1 MKILHSADWHL
12 DSAFVGRGADAVAAL
27 RRAQLRL
34 PGLLAEKCRE
44 LGCDMVLL
52 AGDLF
57 DGSWSRDS
65 VDVLRKALADM
76 AVPVFISPGNHD
88 FIAPD
93 SPWLREIWPDNVHIF
108 KENTMQSIAVP
119 GLDCRVYG
127 AGFAAMDCGP
137 LMEDFAK
144 EGNETFHIAVL
155 HGDPAQKKSPYNPIS
170 QAQVAASGLDYM
182 ALGHVHKAGSFR
194 AGETLCAWPG
204 CPMGRGFDEL
214 EEKGFLLV
222 TVEEQTTAQWIPLD
236 TPRFYDLET
245 EILTDPASAVASVLP
260 AVGNDYYY
268 RITLT
273 GEWDNLDMARLSAA
287 FDRFPNL
294 ELRDRTVPVTDLWAC
309 AGEDSLAGMYFGML
323 KAALAEAAEEE
334 QQTLTLAAK
343 ISRRILDGREVEL
356 P

>member
-12 DSAFVGRGADAVAAL
+12 DSAFVGRSADAVAAL

-34 PGLLAEKCRE
+34 PGLLAEQCRAH
-44 LGCDMVLL
+44 GCDMMLL
-52 AGDLF
+52 SGDLF
-57 DGSWSRDS
+57 DGNWTMES
-65 VDVLRKALADM
+65 VDALRNALAEA

-88 FIAPD
+88 FVAPD
-93 SPWLREIWPDNVHIF
+93 SPWLRENWPDNVHIF
-108 KENTMQSIAVP
+108 KENAMQSVAVP
-119 GLDCRVYG
+119 GLACRVYG
-127 AGFAAMDCGP
+127 AGFASMDCCP
-137 LMEDFAK
+137 LLEGFQK
-144 EGNETFHIAVL
+144 EGSEKFHIAVV

-170 QAQVAASGLDYM
+170 QAQVAASGLDYI

-194 AGETLCAWPG
+194 AGDTLCAWPG

-222 TVEEQTTAQWIPLD
+222 TLEEQTVAEWIPLD
-236 TPRFYDLET
+236 TPRFYDLHT
-245 EILTDPASAVASVLP
+245 EILTDPASAVAAILP
-260 AVGNDYYY
+260 AMGNDHHY

-273 GEWDNLDMARLSAA
+273 GEWNGLEIAQLQTQFARFS
-287 FDRFPNL
+287 NL
-294 ELRDRTVPVTDLWAC
+294 ELRDRTVPVTDLWEQ

-323 KAALAEAAEEE
+323 KAAVDEADVEE
-334 QQTLTLAAK
+334 QKILTLAAK

>member
-12 DSAFVGRGADAVAAL
+12 DSAFVGRSAEAVAAL
-27 RRAQLRL
+27 RRAQLQL
-34 PGLLAEKCRE
+34 PGLLAELCRAHK
-44 LGCDMVLL
+44 CDMMLL
-52 AGDLF
+52 SGDLF
-57 DGSWSRDS
+57 DGNCTKQS
-65 VDVLRKALADM
+65 VDALRKALEQV

-93 SPWLREIWPDNVHIF
+93 SPWLQESWPDNVHIF
-108 KENTMQSIAVP
+108 KENTMQSVAVP

-127 AGFAAMDCGP
+127 AGFTSMDCGA
-137 LMEDFAK
+137 LMEDFQK
-144 EGNETFHIAVL
+144 EGQEKFHIAVV

-194 AGETLCAWPG
+194 AGKTLCAWPG

-214 EEKGFLLV
+214 EEKGVLLV
-222 TVEEQTTAQWIPLD
+222 TLDEQTLAEWIPLD
-236 TPRFYDLET
+236 TPRFYDLEV
-245 EILTDPASAVASVLP
+245 EILTDPASAVASALP
-260 AVGNDYYY
+260 AVGNGHHY

-273 GEWDNLDMARLSAA
+273 GEWNDLDIGQLQAQFAQ
-287 FDRFPNL
+287 FPNL
-294 ELRDRTVPVTDLWAC
+294 ELRDRTVPVTDLWEQ

-323 KAALAEAAEEE
+323 KTAMESADEEE
-334 QQTLTLAAK
+334 QKILTLAAK